1 MVLGVEK
8 YGIYIYAYTIMNY
21 FTLFVSYGFEYSA
34 TKKVSLIRDNHKM
47 LEEIYSSIMLLRFI
61 FNILVSLIV
70 TFLVLF
76 IPFFKDEATLYSCG
90 VLLVWG
96 QTIMPLW
103 LYQGLEKMKFIT
115 LISFLSRLMSV
126 LLIFALV
133 RKTHD
138 YSDVLLLQG
147 LGYII
152 GAIISLYV
160 VFFHLHIKFR
170 IPHKKML
177 YTELKDGWYLFL
189 STIGMN
195 FYRESNILLLGF
207 FTNYSVVGVYA
218 PAEKVIKAF
227 QSLTSPFV
235 NAIYPFF
242 SRKISSNKGV
252 ESYYK
257 IGRFFSSVLF
267 VISLMLI
274 CISPFLVKTFL
285 DESYYKSILD
295 IQIMAFVILF
305 GGMNFYYGIIGL
317 VNMGYSKKF
326 VACVWKA
333 GFFSLVL
340 CSLLSIVLKDRGAA
354 ISIIDKCSLKIKDG
368 NGLKFKKNYKAV
380 PDLVRLYLDKASEM
394 LSDIRM
400 SNEDKENKIILGSMI
415 TEEAFN
421 KVKDMPIGLCVFSP
435 PYANCF
441 DYCEVYKLE
450 FWIGGFVKS
459 YDDFERFRSI
469 ALRSH
474 VNSKFSHEFSNS
486 NKDVD
491 TIASLISS
499 FNIWNKNIPD
509 MIRGYF
515 DDMESMIKNLSKILV
530 NKAKCYIVV
539 ANSGY
544 KGILVPTDL
553 LLAEIAEKYGYKVC
567 NIYHARK
574 IRSSSQQMHILNT
587 NYNNLMRESII
598 VSEILLLILIWK
610 ELKKIEE

>member
-1 MVLGVEK
+1 MYFKKEYRRVFENFCSLSVLNIANYIFPIILIPYLTMVLGVEK

-227 QSLTSPFV
+227 QSLTSGDETGDIDRIEVGTVKGLCEIHRYLFNDLYNFAGKVRTLNIAKGNFRFANCMYLDVMLPVIENMPETTFEEIIAKYVEMNVAHPFMEGNGRATRIWLDMILKKRLQKVIDWQNVDKILYLQAMERSPINDLELRTLLHQGLTDKV
-235 NAIYPFF
+235 NDREVIFK
-242 SRKISSNKGV
+242 SIIQ
-252 ESYYK
+252 SYYY
-257 IGRFFSSVLF
+257 
-267 VISLMLI
+267 
-274 CISPFLVKTFL
+274 
-285 DESYYKSILD
+285 E
-295 IQIMAFVILF
+295 
-305 GGMNFYYGIIGL
+305 
-317 VNMGYSKKF
+317 GY
-326 VACVWKA
+326 
-333 GFFSLVL
+333 
-340 CSLLSIVLKDRGAA
+340 
-354 ISIIDKCSLKIKDG
+354 
-368 NGLKFKKNYKAV
+368 
-380 PDLVRLYLDKASEM
+380 
-394 LSDIRM
+394 
-400 SNEDKENKIILGSMI
+400 
-415 TEEAFN
+415 
-421 KVKDMPIGLCVFSP
+421 
-435 PYANCF
+435 
-441 DYCEVYKLE
+441 
-450 FWIGGFVKS
+450 
-459 YDDFERFRSI
+459 
-469 ALRSH
+469 
-474 VNSKFSHEFSNS
+474 
-486 NKDVD
+486 
-491 TIASLISS
+491 
-499 FNIWNKNIPD
+499 
-509 MIRGYF
+509 
-515 DDMESMIKNLSKILV
+515 
-530 NKAKCYIVV
+530 
-539 ANSGY
+539 
-544 KGILVPTDL
+544 
-553 LLAEIAEKYGYKVC
+553 
-567 NIYHARK
+567 
-574 IRSSSQQMHILNT
+574 
-587 NYNNLMRESII
+587 
-598 VSEILLLILIWK
+598 
-610 ELKKIEE
+610 EL